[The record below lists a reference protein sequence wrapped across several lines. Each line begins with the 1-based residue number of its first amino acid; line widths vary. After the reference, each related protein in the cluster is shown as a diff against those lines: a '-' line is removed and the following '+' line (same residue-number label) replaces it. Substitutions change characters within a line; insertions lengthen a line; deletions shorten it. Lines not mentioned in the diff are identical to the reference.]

1 MDLIAN
7 NSKPKSKSKTKK
19 RKTLKQKE
27 SINSNNNNNNN
38 NNSNNKVNNKLIKNS
53 SNDLRENTNK
63 SVGQRKESDNHL
75 ITDYFRNVSSTR
87 KRLTTKALEFQ
98 SELLIRHYISNKCDP
113 IDSLTVQEFE
123 DKGKGVIASKLI
135 NKGSFIC
142 EYSGDLVDIREAKV
156 SIFRNQTFNFQLIL
170 I

>member
-1 MDLIAN
+1 MDSN

-27 SINSNNNNNNN
+27 SINSNNNNND
-38 NNSNNKVNNKLIKNS
+38 NKINNKLTNNS
-53 SNDLRENTNK
+53 SNDLSENTNK

-98 SELLIRHYISNKCDP
+98 SESLIRHYISNKCDP
-113 IDSLTVQEFE
+113 IDSLSVQEFE

-135 NKGSFIC
+135 SKGSFIC
-142 EYSGDLVDIREAKV
+142 EYSGDLVNIREAKV
-156 SIFRNQTFNFQLIL
+156 SLLLSNFFFSINFN
-170 I
+170 

>member
-1 MDLIAN
+1 MD
-7 NSKPKSKSKTKK
+7 SKPKSKSKTKK
-19 RKTLKQKE
+19 RKTHKQKE
-27 SINSNNNNNNN
+27 SINNNNNNKIKDKLI
-38 NNSNNKVNNKLIKNS
+38 NNSNN
-53 SNDLRENTNK
+53 DLN
-63 SVGQRKESDNHL
+63 VGQRKESDNHL

-87 KRLTTKALEFQ
+87 KLLTTKALEFQ
-98 SELLIRHYISNKCDP
+98 SESLIRHYISNKCDP

-156 SIFRNQTFNFQLIL
+156 SLLLSNFFFSININLIL

>member
-1 MDLIAN
+1 
-7 NSKPKSKSKTKK
+7 
-19 RKTLKQKE
+19 
-27 SINSNNNNNNN
+27 
-38 NNSNNKVNNKLIKNS
+38 
-53 SNDLRENTNK
+53 
-63 SVGQRKESDNHL
+63 
-75 ITDYFRNVSSTR
+75 
-87 KRLTTKALEFQ
+87 LEFQ
-98 SELLIRHYISNKCDP
+98 SESLIRHYISNKCDP

-156 SIFRNQTFNFQLIL
+156 SLLLSNFFFSININLIL